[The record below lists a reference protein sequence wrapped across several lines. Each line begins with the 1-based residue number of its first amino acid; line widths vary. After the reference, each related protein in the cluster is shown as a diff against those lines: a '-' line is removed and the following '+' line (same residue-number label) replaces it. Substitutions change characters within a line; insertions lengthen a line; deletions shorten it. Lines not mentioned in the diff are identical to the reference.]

1 MQRCGEAMTFY
12 HGSPV
17 GGLNELKPFLSEH
30 GNPYA
35 YFTTNPLVALL
46 YAVKPVPKPFSFYP
60 YGFDEKGTV
69 FYSDYYEDAF
79 YNLYKNR
86 VGYLYECDHL
96 KGLEKPTQIKD
107 AKPLDKFQF
116 VRNGF
121 FSVDTKYTTDDKL
134 VFNRVVPLK
143 SSFKPG
149 K

>member
-1 MQRCGEAMTFY
+1 MEVLQ
-12 HGSPV
+12 
-17 GGLNELKPFLSEH
+17 
-30 GNPYA
+30 
-35 YFTTNPLVALL
+35 
-46 YAVKPVPKPFSFYP
+46 
-60 YGFDEKGTV
+60 GFAE
-69 FYSDYYEDAF
+69 
-79 YNLYKNR
+79 
-86 VGYLYECDHL
+86 
-96 KGLEKPTQIKD
+96 PTQIKD